1 MGNTRSAALWPRT
14 AGQTSATKTCTKKCK
29 ADTQSTA
36 FFFAAVQI
44 DAYISLRLGFALRGT
59 PCAQLLFITVCPS
72 AIHLRAY
79 RIILTASHPP
89 THSESAQTRRLL
101 DFSRFRFPQMKYFL
115 LACLAV
121 AVAPIAGA
129 PQRRATACTDY
140 DEGSTCKLVR
150 EVECVPCMFGHA
162 ALRAHAD
169 ARCSRGTI
177 CVGSGAEWRRGPPAR
192 PFCHILDGL
201 GTPSTL
207 SLSLYRFLLAR
218 LLLVKERRA
227 LFFV

>member
-1 MGNTRSAALWPRT
+1 M
-14 AGQTSATKTCTKKCK
+14 
-29 ADTQSTA
+29 QSRHA
-36 FFFAAVQI
+36 VHSIFFRCCANRRLYFAASWICAAGHAVRPTVIHHCVPFGDSPPCLSNNTDSQP
-44 DAYISLRLGFALRGT
+44 STHPLRIRTNPQA
-59 PCAQLLFITVCPS
+59 A
-72 AIHLRAY
+72 
-79 RIILTASHPP
+79 
-89 THSESAQTRRLL
+89 
-101 DFSRFRFPQMKYFL
+101 RFLSFPFPPQMKYFL

-140 DEGSTCKLVR
+140 DVGSTCKLVR